1 MQFSNPNVLADNLR
15 SLRQTFCANNLDVT
29 LSEEKDVN
37 QLAQE
42 VVHLLN
48 KQLHGNLT
56 LCQYKQTDNVSRL
69 FLGVFVKIVGEDLC
83 TDVLKTTISCL
94 TDPLLNRDLALTLLD
109 FVFLQICSTPSSSS
123 ADYLI

>member
-1 MQFSNPNVLADNLR
+1 M
-15 SLRQTFCANNLDVT
+15 
-29 LSEEKDVN
+29 SEEKDVN

-83 TDVLKTTISCL
+83 AEVLKTTISCL
-94 TDPLLNRDLALTLLD
+94 TDPDPLLNRDLALTLLD

-123 ADYLI
+123 AD